1 MQLCLEKESME
12 KELAIFQI
20 ELQEHVE
27 VMNENLSKREDM
39 QSIVVKT
46 IDNMEN
52 KKGNLVQVELQLTAL
67 GVEQQVSEHF
77 MKEIVSTISAQE
89 IASTLNTSSP
99 NRSTLMVFKTACLI
113 NGIFPRSNGALG
125 SSTKQYSDAE
135 WWRASQALMMDRNFL
150 QRQVCNE
157 KSILTA

>member
-1 MQLCLEKESME
+1 MQLCLEKEIME

-77 MKEIVSTISAQE
+77 
-89 IASTLNTSSP
+89 
-99 NRSTLMVFKTACLI
+99 
-113 NGIFPRSNGALG
+113 
-125 SSTKQYSDAE
+125 
-135 WWRASQALMMDRNFL
+135 
-150 QRQVCNE
+150 
-157 KSILTA
+157 